1 MLVGSLAPPADAAK
15 YAADLGRRTLM
26 ASADGSQGPRLLIVE
41 DEQPLAQAMMRTL
54 KSRGFV
60 ADIALTGAEARERF
74 GAVEYAVVLMDIR
87 LPDES
92 GYGLLEELHRK
103 RPSPAVVMISGVD
116 DPELGRAA
124 VEHGAYGYF
133 VKPVGATEL
142 YLATVNALRRR
153 SLELE
158 YRSNLERL
166 ESMVV
171 ERSDQMAR
179 AAALQAGMLPVSPLR
194 GQGFE
199 VAAHFTPAREISG
212 DFYDWH
218 QPEPRLIAITLGDV
232 MGKGL
237 PAAIMMATVRAAL
250 RSSARL
256 ADMEEGVHLAAK
268 VMATALEVNHAYVTL
283 FHAVYDSETGD
294 LNYID
299 AGHGWTR
306 LLRGSAGQDM
316 LTERSAPIGIFPDTK
331 FTVGTAHLNP
341 GDTLLVFS
349 DGLLDLRPDLGTKDV
364 PLPYDARRAPNVQ
377 ELVDIL
383 AQGSRSRELMDDVT
397 VLALRRL

>member
-1 MLVGSLAPPADAAK
+1 
-15 YAADLGRRTLM
+15 
-26 ASADGSQGPRLLIVE
+26 
-41 DEQPLAQAMMRTL
+41 
-54 KSRGFV
+54 
-60 ADIALTGAEARERF
+60 
-74 GAVEYAVVLMDIR
+74 MDIR

-103 RPSPAVVMISGVD
+103 HPAPAVVMISGVD

-158 YRSNLERL
+158 YRSNLDRL
-166 ESMVV
+166 ESMVA

-199 VAAHFTPAREISG
+199 IAAHFTPAREISG

-218 QPEPRLIAITLGDV
+218 RSADGRVTLTVGDV

-237 PAAIMMATVRAAL
+237 QASLMMATAGAVWLSSSEKKRPSRRRAA
-250 RSSARL
+250 
-256 ADMEEGVHLAAK
+256 M
-268 VMATALEVNHAYVTL
+268 
-283 FHAVYDSETGD
+283 
-294 LNYID
+294 
-299 AGHGWTR
+299 
-306 LLRGSAGQDM
+306 
-316 LTERSAPIGIFPDTK
+316 
-331 FTVGTAHLNP
+331 VGRNP
-341 GDTLLVFS
+341 G
-349 DGLLDLRPDLGTKDV
+349 
-364 PLPYDARRAPNVQ
+364 
-377 ELVDIL
+377 
-383 AQGSRSRELMDDVT
+383 
-397 VLALRRL
+397 VLN